1 VTLKR
6 GLVVLLV
13 VALLVGYRQYR
24 LAQAPDPA
32 AR

>member
-1 VTLKR
+1 MTLKR
-6 GLVVLLV
+6 ALVVLFV
-13 VALLVGYRQYR
+13 VGVLFAYRQYR